1 MYEYQYLIS
10 GTLSFLT
17 SLYLLIKQPKTRPLK
32 FLIIFGLITSI
43 WGISSFMY
51 RVAPAASQTAFYFR
65 LIMISSHLALP
76 TYLLTI
82 INIREKKSL
91 RLQTLIIIPAILQVL
106 MIYREDHISSFM
118 FFLTSYGWA
127 YRVISFSPPLTATGV
142 IYVGYLL
149 GIPLSLLI
157 LIKKANVPSL
167 RRKYLILL
175 LSFVLF
181 QICGTTLTSS
191 LIGLG
196 LLNPIFQLGGLFE
209 FLTFISILYVLTT
222 KERRIIL
229 SLRNEHDFWKVYSSF
244 LTIFYNLSADIGLGE
259 GFFSFTR
266 FIEESGIKEHVQ
278 ITRENITIR
287 ETDKLDIFELI
298 DKNLKFFAK
307 EHIDHRIIDRYLRVL
322 KAAEKELDWKFN
334 ELIRRNIKFLKS
346 SDLIYGLPGCRFCK
360 EISQDKSLNGLN
372 DEEACLR
379 IYKRILL
386 SILSEELRL
395 IDKIR
400 KIFSKHPLSK
410 IIRISRYGEVTIDKI
425 RGKAVGVSGN
435 RRILKI
441 IDELNS
447 IVSETLEYLLE
458 SKSEIDPI
466 LTKLKHVLRLNKE
479 RAEKLGIYP
488 KLLGTLATQIPR
500 SQIHKLYS
508 DYLEELVEEKTREL
522 KKTQERLLKSQRLA
536 AIGEAAAMVG
546 HDLRNPLQAI
556 IYSLYLAKKELD
568 SNPNENLR
576 EILRVIEDQVEY
588 MNKIVL
594 DLQYYAR
601 PLKPSIIKTNLREII
616 GEIFLAIK
624 VPENIKVLIEVEDD
638 FTSFPTDP
646 VLIKR
651 VLTNLIMNAI
661 QAMENE
667 GLLRISAVKKG
678 DYAYISVQDTGVGIP
693 EENRSRIFQPL
704 FTTKAKGQGLG
715 LAVCKR
721 IIDALQGSITFK
733 SEVGKGTT
741 FTIKLPFKDLKH
753 TSQPVVSTRKKENRK
768 IQRG

>member
-1 MYEYQYLIS
+1 LVS
-10 GTLSFLT
+10 
-17 SLYLLIKQPKTRPLK
+17 
-32 FLIIFGLITSI
+32 
-43 WGISSFMY
+43 
-51 RVAPAASQTAFYFR
+51 
-65 LIMISSHLALP
+65 
-76 TYLLTI
+76 
-82 INIREKKSL
+82 
-91 RLQTLIIIPAILQVL
+91 
-106 MIYREDHISSFM
+106 
-118 FFLTSYGWA
+118 
-127 YRVISFSPPLTATGV
+127 
-142 IYVGYLL
+142 
-149 GIPLSLLI
+149 
-157 LIKKANVPSL
+157 
-167 RRKYLILL
+167 
-175 LSFVLF
+175 
-181 QICGTTLTSS
+181 
-191 LIGLG
+191 
-196 LLNPIFQLGGLFE
+196 
-209 FLTFISILYVLTT
+209 
-222 KERRIIL
+222 KERRTIL
-229 SLRNEHDFWKVYSSF
+229 SLRNGHDFWKVYSSF
-244 LTIFYNLSADIGLGE
+244 LTIFYNLSANIGLGE
-259 GFFSFTR
+259 GFFRFTR

-278 ITRENITIR
+278 ITRENITLK

-298 DKNLKFFAK
+298 DKNLKFFAR
-307 EHIDHRIIDRYLRVL
+307 EHIDNRIVDRYLRVL
-322 KAAEKELDWKFN
+322 KAAEKKLDWKFD
-334 ELIRRNIKFLKS
+334 ELVKENIEFLKS
-346 SDLIYGLPGCRFCK
+346 SDLIYGLPGCRLCK
-360 EISQDKSLNGLN
+360 EISRDKSLNNLD

-386 SILSEELRL
+386 SILSEEPRL
-395 IDKIR
+395 IMRIR
-400 KIFSKHPLSK
+400 KIFSKHPLSE
-410 IIRISRYGEVTIDKI
+410 IIRINEYGEITIRKNK
-425 RGKAVGVSGN
+425 GKAIGVSGN

-441 IDELNS
+441 IDELNN

-458 SKSEIDPI
+458 SKRDIDPI

-479 RAEKLGIYP
+479 KAEKLGIYP

-522 KKTQERLLKSQRLA
+522 KRTQERLLKSQRLA

-601 PLKPSIIKTNLREII
+601 PLKPSIVKANLREIL
-616 GEIFLAIK
+616 GDIFLTIK
-624 VPENIKVLIEVEDD
+624 VPENIKVLIDVEDD
-638 FTSFPTDP
+638 LTSFPTDP

-661 QAMENE
+661 QAMENG
-667 GLLRISAVKKG
+667 GLLRINAFKKD

-693 EENRSRIFQPL
+693 KENRSKIFQPL

-721 IIDALQGSITFK
+721 IIDALHGSITFQ

-741 FTIKLPFKDLKH
+741 FTIKLPFKDLKD
-753 TSQPVVSTRKKENRK
+753 TPQPVVSTCKKENME

>member
-1 MYEYQYLIS
+1 
-10 GTLSFLT
+10 
-17 SLYLLIKQPKTRPLK
+17 YLLIKQPKTRPLK

-51 RVAPAASQTAFYFR
+51 RMAPVASQTAFYFR

-82 INIREKKSL
+82 INIRERKSF
-91 RLQTLIIIPAILQVL
+91 RLQILIIIPVILQVL
-106 MIYREDHISSFM
+106 LICSGDYISSFM
-118 FFLTSYGWA
+118 FFLTRYGWA
-127 YRVISFSPPLTATGV
+127 YKVISFSPSLTVTGV

-149 GIPLSLLI
+149 GIPAALLI
-157 LIKKANVPSL
+157 LIRKANVPSL

-181 QICGTTLTSS
+181 QICGTTLMNA

-209 FLTFISILYVLTT
+209 FLTFISILYVLTS
-222 KERRIIL
+222 KEGRVIP
-229 SLRNEHDFWKVYSSF
+229 SLRNGHDFWKVYSSF
-244 LTIFYNLSADIGLGE
+244 LTAFYNLSANIGLGE
-259 GFFSFTR
+259 GFFRFTR

-278 ITRENITIR
+278 ITRENITLK

-307 EHIDHRIIDRYLRVL
+307 EHIDQRIVDRYLRVL
-322 KAAEKELDWKFN
+322 RSAEKELDWKFD
-334 ELIRRNIKFLKS
+334 ELVRRNIEFLKS
-346 SDLIYGLPGCRFCK
+346 SDLIYGLPGCRFYK
-360 EISQDKSLNGLN
+360 GISRDKSLNDLD

-386 SILSEELRL
+386 SILSEEPRL
-395 IDKIR
+395 IERIR
-400 KIFSKHPLSK
+400 KIFSKHPLSR
-410 IIRISRYGEVTIDKI
+410 IIRINRYGEITIGKI
-425 RGKAVGVSGN
+425 KGKAIGVSGN

-447 IVSETLEYLLE
+447 ITSEILEYLLE
-458 SKSEIDPI
+458 SKRDMDPI

-479 RAEKLGIYP
+479 KAEKLGIYP

-508 DYLEELVEEKTREL
+508 DYLEKLVEEKTREL

-568 SNPNENLR
+568 SSPNENLR

-601 PLKPSIIKTNLREII
+601 PLKPSIVKTNLREIL
-616 GEIFLAIK
+616 GEIFLTIK
-624 VPENIKVLIEVEDD
+624 VPEDIKVLIEVEDE

-661 QAMENE
+661 QAMENG
-667 GLLRISAVKKG
+667 GLLRISAVKKD

-693 EENRSRIFQPL
+693 EENRSKIFQPL

-721 IIDALQGSITFK
+721 IVNALQGSITFH

-741 FTIKLPFKDLKH
+741 FTIKLPFKELKH
-753 TSQPVVSTRKKENRK
+753 TSQSVVSTHKKEDWET
-768 IQRG
+768 QRA